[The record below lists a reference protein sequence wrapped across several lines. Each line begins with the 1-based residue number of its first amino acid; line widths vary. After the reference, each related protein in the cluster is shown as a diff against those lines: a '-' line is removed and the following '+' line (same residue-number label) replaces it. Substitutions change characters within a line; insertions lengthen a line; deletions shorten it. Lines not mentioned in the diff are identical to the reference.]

1 MPDST
6 RLFYREK
13 MKAFK
18 DPRYKAIKSLIESKG
33 VQGLK
38 DVFTIMPMST
48 VREDM
53 KINYNTLRRRV
64 DDGDL
69 LTVKDIR
76 AMAGLFEVDPSDVFR
91 LAMYDLN
98 ARQKQKKR

>member
-1 MPDST
+1 
-6 RLFYREK
+6 

-18 DPRYKAIKSLIESKG
+18 DQRYKAIKSLIVSKG
-33 VQGLK
+33 VQGLR

-64 DDGDL
+64 NNGEL
-69 LTVKDIR
+69 LTVRDIVS
-76 AMAGLFEVDPSDVFR
+76 MSGLFEVDPLEVFR
-91 LAMYDLN
+91 LVINDIN
-98 ARQKQKKR
+98 ARQKSKKK